1 MLLFSPVGV
10 PEKPEEFTVER
21 VIEMQQSKTRKF
33 LVKRAANMWERN
45 YSPFSI
51 LRYTG
56 YYPSSRIL
64 KSYVNRRMKIENE
77 NEKINLKELLL
88 QVNLRRKSSEVATT
102 MILSFGAWAR
112 EPI

>member
-1 MLLFSPVGV
+1 
-10 PEKPEEFTVER
+10 
-21 VIEMQQSKTRKF
+21 
-33 LVKRAANMWERN
+33 MWERN

-56 YYPSSRIL
+56 YYTSSRLI

>member
-1 MLLFSPVGV
+1 
-10 PEKPEEFTVER
+10 
-21 VIEMQQSKTRKF
+21 MQQSKTRKF
-33 LVKRAANMWERN
+33 FVKKVAKLWERN

-56 YYPSSRIL
+56 YYPSSRLL

-88 QVNLRRKSSEVATT
+88 QVNLRRKSSEVATW